1 MSIKSYAT
9 SKPKQILEPFTY
21 EPAPLGPL
29 DIDVKITHCGICH
42 SDIHLIDNDW
52 GSSTYPLV
60 PGHEIVGIITELG
73 PEVKNFK
80 KGQRVGIGWQ
90 RSSCMCCDWCGQGEE
105 NLCLKQ
111 EATCVGHQGGFADKI
126 RTDSRF
132 AFPIPDALASEH
144 AAPLLCGGATVF
156 SPLITNEINP
166 THKVGVIGIGGL
178 GHLALQF
185 ANAFGCEVTAFSS
198 SPDKK
203 NEAIGFGAHHFL
215 SSNDASAIAKAANT
229 LDFILC
235 TSMSSMKWTD
245 YINMLRPKG
254 KLCFVGAV
262 EKPIEVPFFSLVF
275 GSKGISASNIA
286 SRPHM
291 KQMLETAAK
300 HGIKAKIE
308 EFPLK
313 DVNKAIEK
321 VRSGK
326 IRYRAVLTNS

>member
-1 MSIKSYAT
+1 MAIQSFAAMKS
-9 SKPKQILEPFTY
+9 KQALEPHTY

-29 DIDVKITHCGICH
+29 DIEVKITHCGICH

-52 GSSTYPLV
+52 GNSTYPLV
-60 PGHEIVGIITELG
+60 PGHEIVGIITQVG
-73 PEVKNFK
+73 PEVKNFQ

-90 RSSCMCCDWCGQGEE
+90 RSSCMGCEWCGQGEE

-111 EATCVGHQGGFADKI
+111 EATCVGHQGGFADTI
-126 RTDSRF
+126 RADSRF
-132 AFPIPDALASEH
+132 AFVIPEGLASEN

-156 SPLITNEINP
+156 SPLLSHEINP

-185 ANAFGCEVTAFSS
+185 ANAFGAEVTAISS
-198 SPDKK
+198 SPDKQM
-203 NEAIGFGAHHFL
+203 EAIEFGAHHYL
-215 SSNDASAIAKAANT
+215 SSNDPGAVAKAANT

-235 TSMSSMKWTD
+235 TTMSSLNWVD
-245 YINMLRPKG
+245 YLNMLRPKG

-262 EKPIEVPFFSLVF
+262 EKPIEIPFFNMVF
-275 GSKGISASNIA
+275 GRKGIDTSNIA

-291 KQMLETAAK
+291 NKMLEMAAK

-308 EFPLK
+308 LFPLK

-326 IRYRAVLTNS
+326 IRYRAVLTNT